1 MLFGAKHY
9 KIRPF
14 CVQTVMPF
22 VGDHVTCNAAKV
34 LGNRHAKQRYGTL
47 FKEIELLVSV
57 QRIEVKG
64 RSVKYI
70 VYFDEVTTSKVFS
83 ARSIRLQIT
92 AAGGNAEA
100 SIPRAISI
108 VNSSLIRRLKSY
120 MNKKAMTS
128 VMGSSL
134 SCHGVQW
141 KALDGIVEDPHLS
154 LVHCFLCS
162 YLC

>member
-14 CVQTVMPF
+14 CVQTAMPF
-22 VGDHVTCNAAKV
+22 VGDRNAAKV

-47 FKEIELLVSV
+47 FKEIELLVGV

-70 VYFDEVTTSKVFS
+70 VYFDDVTTSKVFS

-108 VNSSLIRRLKSY
+108 VNSSLIRRLKNY

-128 VMGSSL
+128 VMAVVYLVMGTMEGIRWHCLRSSPQFSTL
-134 SCHGVQW
+134 
-141 KALDGIVEDPHLS
+141 
-154 LVHCFLCS
+154 CFLCS
-162 YLC
+162 YRC